1 MNTNTNPKAAIYDV
15 SSFRQY
21 WAGHD
26 TPSHEIPFKSSIY
39 IIGVVKHCTGVFTM
53 SSAYV
58 PYI

>member
-39 IIGVVKHCTGVFTM
+39 IIGVGL
-53 SSAYV
+53 SIV
-58 PYI
+58 PAFLQ

>member
-1 MNTNTNPKAAIYDV
+1 MNTNPKAAIYDV
-15 SSFRQY
+15 SSFLGSS
-21 WAGHD
+21 GHD

-39 IIGVVKHCTGVFTM
+39 IIGVGLSIVPAFFTM